1 MPATRTIHRAAFCGL
16 LLLASGLLSQTA
28 QAQLYTWKDAA
39 GNSIIKNAPPPWY
52 KENERS
58 RGPRVQVLRNEK
70 VIDDTS
76 WPQERREEGR
86 NQAAR
91 LEAARLPIPVPVPPQ
106 VPGQAPGAP
115 KAAEGQTPVLSTALR
130 ALQAL
135 QAIQKQN
142 Q

>member
-16 LLLASGLLSQTA
+16 LLLASGGLSQTA
-28 QAQLYTWKDAA
+28 QAQLYTWKDAT

-58 RGPRVQVLRNEK
+58 RGPRVQVLRDAK

-86 NQAAR
+86 SQAAR
-91 LEAARLPIPVPVPPQ
+91 LEAARLPIPVPDPPQ
-106 VPGQAPGAP
+106 VPAQAPGAP
-115 KAAEGQTPVLSTALR
+115 KAAEGQMPVLPAVLR

-135 QAIQKQN
+135 QVIQKQN